1 MVIPEYVTPAVAYI
15 LLYVPVTCCSMGYTV
30 PCEYELKLFRR
41 LKYITRIVENIPE
54 TVLGFHPF
62 VTMQLHL
69 NFRYHGVILFTF
81 LLCLESGD

>member
-1 MVIPEYVTPAVAYI
+1 
-15 LLYVPVTCCSMGYTV
+15 
-30 PCEYELKLFRR
+30 